1 MAPVV
6 LGFIALLALV
16 FLGLPVAFAMALI
29 GFAGT
34 AIIVGY
40 GAAATHVA
48 LIATETVMNYT
59 FSVAALFILM
69 GNLVSRAR
77 LSEELYAAAYAFVG
91 HRRGGLAMATILAC
105 GGFSAVSGSSIATAA
120 TMAPIAM
127 PQMRER
133 GYADGLAAGSIAAG
147 GTLGILI
154 PPSIALVIYGNLT
167 ETDVGKLF
175 VAGILP
181 GILGIAL
188 YVVAVAGVTA
198 IRPEDG
204 PRGERAAWRQRLIV
218 LKGVWGILA
227 LFALVMG
234 GVYFGVFTP
243 TEAAGIGA
251 AGALLFALVRHAL
264 TLGSLIDVLQETA
277 QTTAAL
283 LIMIVGAVL
292 FSTFMNLAGL
302 PDAMAAFVGG
312 LDVAPIGVMF
322 VIVLIYVVLGCVF
335 DAFAMILLTVP
346 ILAPLVVALGYDLIW
361 FGIIVVVVAEI
372 ALITPPIGINVFVL
386 KAILQDITDT
396 TIFRGV
402 VPFVL
407 VDLIRVA
414 LLVLAPGFVLYLPSF
429 MD

>member
-6 LGFIALLALV
+6 LGFVALLALV

-29 GFAGT
+29 GFAGMAT
-34 AIIVGY
+34 LVDY

-77 LSEELYAAAYAFVG
+77 LSEELYVAAYAFVG

-127 PQMRER
+127 PQMRAR

-188 YVVAVAGVTA
+188 YVAAVAGVTA

-204 PRGERAAWRQRLIV
+204 PRGERVAWRQRLVV

-234 GVYFGVFTP
+234 GVYFGMFTP

-251 AGALLFALVRHAL
+251 AGALLFALVRRAL
-264 TLGSLIDVLQETA
+264 TLKSLIDVLQETA

-312 LDVAPIGVMF
+312 LDIAPIGVMF
-322 VIVLIYVVLGCVF
+322 VIVVIYVVLGCVF

-386 KAILQDITDT
+386 KAILRDITDT

-407 VDLIRVA
+407 VDLVRVA